1 MPSGLE
7 FPHII
12 DMVVE
17 DTDSGTIVLFMHEHR
32 PWSGSDE
39 QIFQLQEKMNA
50 YMAFALDGEMNEE
63 YPQFA
68 GRKIRVELNCV
79 SPPDDRTLHYLKLI
93 HDQIALQEI
102 DFVVNVRKSS

>member
-17 DTDSGTIVLFMHEHR
+17 DTATSEIVLLMHEHR

-50 YMAFALDGEMNEE
+50 YMAFALDG
-63 YPQFA
+63 
-68 GRKIRVELNCV
+68 K
-79 SPPDDRTLHYLKLI
+79 
-93 HDQIALQEI
+93 
-102 DFVVNVRKSS
+102 